1 LGHLGVKGDKT
12 KAVFIQGRR
21 NIDFLVAMTGE
32 SARATYWTI
41 PRSNIAMGLGR
52 RIIAIPGKRY
62 SFGTFRAKGI
72 SIGLRGRHVLTNP
85 GQDCRL
91 MLNS

>member
-1 LGHLGVKGDKT
+1 LGYLGVKGDKT

-21 NIDFLVAMTGE
+21 NIDFLVALTGE
-32 SARATYWTI
+32 SARATWTI
-41 PRSNIAMGLGR
+41 PRSNITMGLCRG
-52 RIIAIPGKRY
+52 IIAIPRKRY

-72 SIGLRGRHVLTNP
+72 PIELRRRHVFTNP
-85 GQDCRL
+85 GQDCRS

>member
-1 LGHLGVKGDKT
+1 VKGDKT

-32 SARATYWTI
+32 SARATYRTI
-41 PRSNIAMGLGR
+41 PRGNIAMGLCV
-52 RIIAIPGKRY
+52 RIIAIPRKRY
-62 SFGTFRAKGI
+62 SFGTFRAKRV
-72 SIGLRGRHVLTNP
+72 SIGLRGRHVFTNP
-85 GQDCRL
+85 GQNCRL